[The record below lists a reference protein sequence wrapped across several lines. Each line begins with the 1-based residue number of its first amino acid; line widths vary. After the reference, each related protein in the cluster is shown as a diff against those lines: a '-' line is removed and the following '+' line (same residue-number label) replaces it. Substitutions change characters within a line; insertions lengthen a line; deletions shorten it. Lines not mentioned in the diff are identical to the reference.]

1 MVAPLTTA
9 AFFVGGVA
17 PAHAATP
24 LNLITTASAST
35 SVGYTVFANLNLMG
49 AGATPT
55 GTATFR
61 LYEPGDTGCWSSI
74 FTSSVA
80 VTSTSVNSARFATN
94 QAGVYRWTTSYSG
107 DANYSPGTTLCTSD
121 SADVTVA
128 RMRNSL
134 RVTAQ
139 PIIGGAMVAAASL
152 TGYNPTGT
160 ITFYLTGPDNS
171 FCSGAPIY
179 ASTASVAFAGSYVS
193 ASFAPSVAGTYTW
206 RATYSGDSDNQ
217 GTSMTACMSSG
228 NTVTFTD

>member
-61 LYEPGDTGCWSSI
+61 LYEPGDTGCYSSI
-74 FTSSVA
+74 FSSSVA

-107 DANYSPGTTLCTSD
+107 DANYSPGTTSCTSD

-128 RMRNSL
+128 KVRNYL
-134 RVTAQ
+134 RVTAKAAA
-139 PIIGGAMVAAASL
+139 GDKLTAAASL
-152 TGYNPTGT
+152 TGYHPNGT
-160 ITFYLTGPDNS
+160 ITFYLTGPDNN
-171 FCSGAPIY
+171 FCSGAPIFT
-179 ASTASVAFAGSYVS
+179 STVNVS
-193 ASFAPSVAGTYTW
+193 AAGTFVSAGFDPSEAGTYTW
-206 RATYSGDSDNQ
+206 RASYTGDSDNQ
-217 GTSMTACMSSG
+217 GASITACMSSG
-228 NTVTFTD
+228 NSVAAG